1 MVQPLG
7 CQSTRLSVAGRA
19 PQLACVGGIYDS
31 PGALERTRLES
42 SNVRTPSAFFAA
54 QSGLGAKARF
64 STLSVAELLDP
75 SQASTKEDLEV
86 HPLSPKGWF
95 KRNDF
100 SSSREFNQVA
110 NLALVE

>member
-1 MVQPLG
+1 
-7 CQSTRLSVAGRA
+7 
-19 PQLACVGGIYDS
+19 
-31 PGALERTRLES
+31 
-42 SNVRTPSAFFAA
+42 
-54 QSGLGAKARF
+54 
-64 STLSVAELLDP
+64 VAELLDP